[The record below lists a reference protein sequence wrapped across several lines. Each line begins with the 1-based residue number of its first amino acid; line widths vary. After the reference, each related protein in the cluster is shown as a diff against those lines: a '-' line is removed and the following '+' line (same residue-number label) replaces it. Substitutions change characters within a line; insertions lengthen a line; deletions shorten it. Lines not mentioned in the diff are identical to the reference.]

1 MRYKLG
7 EVAKIRYGKD
17 HKKLDD
23 GNIPVYGSGGIMR
36 YVDTALY
43 DKKSVLIP
51 RKGSLGNLFFANKPF
66 WTVDTLFYTEIDEN
80 ILMPEF
86 LFYKLKMFNLASMNV
101 GSAVPSLTTAIL
113 NALELGIPSLEV
125 QSQIVNILKAFDER
139 ISLNKQI
146 NHQFSNICATI
157 TAILSA
163 VLIFLDIPN
172 KWRLTSGV
180 VYVAFLCVIYI
191 FLWRR
196 ANRLRQVNIKIGV
209 TTLIVKSGDIF
220 EEDGLKAIA
229 FNEYF
234 DTTVDDKIIAK
245 KSLNGQFILNHIDDV
260 AKLNSDIESDDD
272 LKNSIVEK
280 EVKRKQGKMNQ
291 YKLGSSIL
299 INDEYILTAFSRFN
313 KNNQAELTIQE
324 YVNFLLTFWNE
335 INRLYA
341 QRSVT
346 VPVFGSGITR
356 FKNGFEDIDINELL
370 RIMIWTFKVSKI
382 KFAYPAKLTI
392 IVHNDLLNQVNL
404 YKLKENE

>member
-113 NALELGIPSLEV
+113 NALELDIPSLEV

-146 NHQFSNICATI
+146 NHHLAEQISLIYNLAI
-157 TAILSA
+157 TTQ
-163 VLIFLDIPN
+163 
-172 KWRLTSGV
+172 K
-180 VYVAFLCVIYI
+180 
-191 FLWRR
+191 
-196 ANRLRQVNIKIGV
+196 V
-209 TTLIVKSGDIF
+209 TTKTIDEVTVKN
-220 EEDGLKAIA
+220 ED
-229 FNEYF
+229 
-234 DTTVDDKIIAK
+234 IIA
-245 KSLNGQFILNHIDDV
+245 
-260 AKLNSDIESDDD
+260 
-272 LKNSIVEK
+272 
-280 EVKRKQGKMNQ
+280 
-291 YKLGSSIL
+291 
-299 INDEYILTAFSRFN
+299 
-313 KNNQAELTIQE
+313 
-324 YVNFLLTFWNE
+324 
-335 INRLYA
+335 
-341 QRSVT
+341 
-346 VPVFGSGITR
+346 
-356 FKNGFEDIDINELL
+356 
-370 RIMIWTFKVSKI
+370 VSKI
-382 KFAYPAKLTI
+382 NSNNYVSTTNMISDKSGINNNITLPSTQYVKAFHPKDILISNIRPYFKKIWYSNKSGGHSVDVLNFRANTAIISPEILWAYLYQDSFFDAVTKSAKGTKMPRGDKNAIMKFKISIPANSKELTTTIRPILSLIAENNRQNYNLENLKSSLLPKLLSGELS
-392 IVHNDLLNQVNL
+392 VNQAT
-404 YKLKENE
+404 K